1 MTIHSSHHRSLYTL
15 LSGIQDFSY
24 VIAIPEQKYAIRE
37 KEGFSMKNKK
47 KLLSVLLVFVMT
59 VSVFHG
65 YAAKAADTV
74 KVTLRLEQDNQTL
87 VTPVE
92 VTLTDEDKKDYGI
105 GLSTETL
112 TPLHAL
118 AKYLTEKKGATTE
131 TMKNYIM
138 ASTSQYGLYVT
149 GINIDGK
156 SDGSASS
163 DALDGVNWLYA
174 VNNTDPGVGMGSY
187 SLKNNDAVTI
197 YGLWG
202 GGTWP
207 NNVETNYSYFENNT
221 VNTTVSS
228 KTTVSLKGVGYDE
241 NYSPI
246 VKAISNA
253 TVVAAKYENETS
265 TATTGNAVTLAQTDD
280 NGVATLSFDKA
291 GTYVLSAYRLD
302 SDGKH
307 SNISR
312 PYAIVKVL
320 AAVTT
325 PTATPT
331 VTPTAT
337 PTVTP
342 TATPTVTPTATPTV
356 TPTAT
361 PTVTPTATPT
371 VTPTATPTVTP
382 TATPTV
388 TPTATPTVTPT
399 ATPTVTPTAT
409 PAGDSLGKPVP
420 TKTPTATPTPASD
433 DKGIKKVA
441 KTPTKV
447 KVVVKKSKKKKK
459 SVTVSWKKA
468 ANAKGYRIALSKKKN
483 GKYKKV
489 TDTKKT
495 KYTFKKTKGTYYV
508 KLTAYVVKSDKA
520 TFSKATK
527 PVKFKVK

>member
-1 MTIHSSHHRSLYTL
+1 
-15 LSGIQDFSY
+15 
-24 VIAIPEQKYAIRE
+24 
-37 KEGFSMKNKK
+37 MKNKK

-74 KVTLRLEQDNQTL
+74 KVTLRLEQDNKTL

-105 GLSTETL
+105 DLSTETL

-138 ASTSQYGLYVT
+138 ASKSQYGLYVT
-149 GINIDGK
+149 GISIDGK

-163 DALDGVNWLYA
+163 DGLDGVNWMYT

-207 NNVETNYSYFENNT
+207 NNVETNYSYFENST
-221 VNTTVSS
+221 VTTTVSN

-241 NYSPI
+241 NYNPI
-246 VKAISNA
+246 VKSISNA
-253 TVVAAKYENETS
+253 TVVAAKYENEAS

-320 AAVTT
+320 AAVT
-325 PTATPT
+325 
-331 VTPTAT
+331 
-337 PTVTP
+337 
-342 TATPTVTPTATPTV
+342 
-356 TPTAT
+356 
-361 PTVTPTATPT
+361 
-371 VTPTATPTVTP
+371 
-382 TATPTV
+382 

>member
-1 MTIHSSHHRSLYTL
+1 
-15 LSGIQDFSY
+15 
-24 VIAIPEQKYAIRE
+24 
-37 KEGFSMKNKK
+37 MKNKK

-74 KVTLRLEQDNQTL
+74 KVTLRLEQDNKTL

-138 ASTSQYGLYVT
+138 ASKSQYGLYVT
-149 GINIDGK
+149 GISIDGK

-163 DALDGVNWLYA
+163 DALDGVNWGYA
-174 VNNTDPGVGMGSY
+174 VNNTDPGGGMGSY

-207 NNVETNYSYFENNT
+207 NNVETNYSYFENST
-221 VNTTVSS
+221 VTTTVSN

-241 NYSPI
+241 NYTPI
-246 VKAISNA
+246 VKSISNA
-253 TVVAAKYENETS
+253 TVVAAKYENEAS
-265 TATTGNAVTLAQTDD
+265 TATKDTAVATAQTDD

-312 PYAIVKVL
+312 PYGIVKVL
-320 AAVTT
+320 AAVTA

-331 VTPTAT
+331 VTPTAA

-342 TATPTVTPTATPTV
+342 TT
-356 TPTAT
+356 
-361 PTVTPTATPT
+361 
-371 VTPTATPTVTP
+371 
-382 TATPTV
+382 
-388 TPTATPTVTPT
+388 
-399 ATPTVTPTAT
+399 T

>member
-1 MTIHSSHHRSLYTL
+1 
-15 LSGIQDFSY
+15 
-24 VIAIPEQKYAIRE
+24 
-37 KEGFSMKNKK
+37 MKNKK

-74 KVTLRLEQDNQTL
+74 KVTLRLEQDNKTL

-163 DALDGVNWLYA
+163 DALDGVNWGYA

-187 SLKNNDAVTI
+187 SLNNNDAVTI

-207 NNVETNYSYFENNT
+207 NNVETNYSYFENST
-221 VNTTVSS
+221 LNTTISS

-241 NYSPI
+241 NYNPI
-246 VKAISNA
+246 IKSISKA

-265 TATTGNAVTLAQTDD
+265 TATTGNAVSLVQTDE
-280 NGVATLSFDKA
+280 NGTATLSFDKA

-312 PYAIVKVL
+312 PYGIVKVL

-337 PTVTP
+337 P
-342 TATPTVTPTATPTV
+342 
-356 TPTAT
+356 
-361 PTVTPTATPT
+361 
-371 VTPTATPTVTP
+371 
-382 TATPTV
+382 
-388 TPTATPTVTPT
+388 
-399 ATPTVTPTAT
+399 
-409 PAGDSLGKPVP
+409 AGDSLGKPVS

-441 KTPTKV
+441 KKPTKV

>member
-1 MTIHSSHHRSLYTL
+1 MTIHSSHHRSLYAL
-15 LSGIQDFSY
+15 FSGIQDFSY

-59 VSVFHG
+59 ISVFHG

-74 KVTLRLEQDNQTL
+74 KVTLRLEQDNKTL

-138 ASTSQYGLYVT
+138 ASKSQYGLYVT
-149 GINIDGK
+149 GISIDGK

-163 DALDGVNWLYA
+163 DALDGVNWGYA

-207 NNVETNYSYFENNT
+207 NNVETNYSYFENDT
-221 VNTTVSS
+221 VSTTVSG
-228 KTTVSLKGVGYDE
+228 KATVTLKGLGYDK
-241 NYSPI
+241 NFVASI
-246 VKAISNA
+246 VKPISNA
-253 TVVAAKYENETS
+253 TVVAAKYENEAS
-265 TATTGNAVTLAQTDD
+265 TATTGNAVSLVQTDE
-280 NGVATLSFDKA
+280 NGTATLSFDKA

-312 PYAIVKVL
+312 PYGIVKVL
-320 AAVTT
+320 AAVTAPT
-325 PTATPT
+325 ATPTATPTAAPTATPT
-331 VTPTAT
+331 VTPV

-342 TATPTVTPTATPTV
+342 AP
-356 TPTAT
+356 
-361 PTVTPTATPT
+361 
-371 VTPTATPTVTP
+371 
-382 TATPTV
+382 
-388 TPTATPTVTPT
+388 
-399 ATPTVTPTAT
+399 
-409 PAGDSLGKPVP
+409 
-420 TKTPTATPTPASD
+420 PTPASD

-468 ANAKGYRIALSKKKN
+468 ANTKGYRIALSKKKN

>member
-15 LSGIQDFSY
+15 FSGIQDFSY

-74 KVTLRLEQDNQTL
+74 KVTLRLEQDNKTL

-105 GLSTETL
+105 DLSTETL

-138 ASTSQYGLYVT
+138 ASKSQYGLYVT
-149 GINIDGK
+149 GISIDGK

-163 DALDGVNWLYA
+163 DALDGVNWGYA

-207 NNVETNYSYFENNT
+207 NNVETNYSYFENST
-221 VNTTVSS
+221 LNTTVSN

-241 NYSPI
+241 NYNPI
-246 VKAISNA
+246 VKSISNA
-253 TVVAAKYENETS
+253 TVVAAKYENEAS
-265 TATTGNAVTLAQTDD
+265 TATTGNAVSLVQTDE

-312 PYAIVKVL
+312 PYGIVNVL
-320 AAVTT
+320 AAVT
-325 PTATPT
+325 A
-331 VTPTAT
+331 
-337 PTVTP
+337 
-342 TATPTVTPTATPTV
+342 
-356 TPTAT
+356 
-361 PTVTPTATPT
+361 
-371 VTPTATPTVTP
+371 
-382 TATPTV
+382 
-388 TPTATPTVTPT
+388 PTATPTVTPT

-441 KTPTKV
+441 KKPTKV
-447 KVVVKKSKKKKK
+447 KVVVKKSKEKKK

>member
-1 MTIHSSHHRSLYTL
+1 
-15 LSGIQDFSY
+15 
-24 VIAIPEQKYAIRE
+24 
-37 KEGFSMKNKK
+37 MKNKK

-59 VSVFHG
+59 ISVFHG

-74 KVTLRLEQDNQTL
+74 KVTLRLEQDNKTL

-138 ASTSQYGLYVT
+138 ASKRQYGLYVT
-149 GINIDGK
+149 GISIDGK

-163 DALDGVNWLYA
+163 DALDGVNWGYA

-207 NNVETNYSYFENNT
+207 NNVETNYSYFENDT
-221 VNTTVSS
+221 VSTTVSG
-228 KTTVSLKGVGYDE
+228 KATVTLKGLGYDK
-241 NYSPI
+241 NFVASI
-246 VKAISNA
+246 VKPISNA
-253 TVVAAKYENETS
+253 TVVAAKYENEAS
-265 TATTGNAVTLAQTDD
+265 TATTGNAVSLVQTDE
-280 NGVATLSFDKA
+280 NGTATLSFDKA

-312 PYAIVKVL
+312 PYGIVKVL
-320 AAVTT
+320 AAVTAPT
-325 PTATPT
+325 ATPTATPTAAPTATPT
-331 VTPTAT
+331 VTPV

-342 TATPTVTPTATPTV
+342 AP
-356 TPTAT
+356 
-361 PTVTPTATPT
+361 
-371 VTPTATPTVTP
+371 
-382 TATPTV
+382 
-388 TPTATPTVTPT
+388 
-399 ATPTVTPTAT
+399 
-409 PAGDSLGKPVP
+409 
-420 TKTPTATPTPASD
+420 PTPASD

>member
-1 MTIHSSHHRSLYTL
+1 
-15 LSGIQDFSY
+15 
-24 VIAIPEQKYAIRE
+24 
-37 KEGFSMKNKK
+37 MKNKR

-74 KVTLRLEQDNQTL
+74 KVTLRLEQDNKTL

-241 NYSPI
+241 NYNPI
-246 VKAISNA
+246 VKSISNA
-253 TVVAAKYENETS
+253 TVVAAKYENEAS

-320 AAVTT
+320 AAVT
-325 PTATPT
+325 
-331 VTPTAT
+331 
-337 PTVTP
+337 
-342 TATPTVTPTATPTV
+342 
-356 TPTAT
+356 
-361 PTVTPTATPT
+361 
-371 VTPTATPTVTP
+371 
-382 TATPTV
+382 

>member
-1 MTIHSSHHRSLYTL
+1 MTIHSSHHRSLYAL
-15 LSGIQDFSY
+15 FSGIQDFSY

-74 KVTLRLEQDNQTL
+74 KVTLRLEQDNKTL

-92 VTLTDEDKKDYGI
+92 VTLTDADKKDYGI
-105 GLSTETL
+105 GLSTKTL

-138 ASTSQYGLYVT
+138 ASTSQYGLFVN
-149 GINIDGK
+149 GISIDGN

-163 DALDGVNWLYA
+163 DALDGVNWGYA

-207 NNVETNYSYFENNT
+207 NNVETNYSYFENST
-221 VNTTVSS
+221 LNTTVSN
-228 KTTVSLKGVGYDE
+228 KTTVSLKGLGYDE
-241 NYSPI
+241 NYNPI
-246 VKAISNA
+246 VKSISNA

-265 TATTGNAVTLAQTDD
+265 TATTGNAVSLVQTDE
-280 NGVATLSFDKA
+280 NGTATLSFDKA

-312 PYAIVKVL
+312 PYGIVKVL

-325 PTATPT
+325 PTAAPT
-331 VTPTAT
+331 VTPTAA

-342 TATPTVTPTATPTV
+342 TAAPTVTPTAAPI
-356 TPTAT
+356 
-361 PTVTPTATPT
+361 
-371 VTPTATPTVTP
+371 
-382 TATPTV
+382 
-388 TPTATPTVTPT
+388 
-399 ATPTVTPTAT
+399 VTPTAT

>member
-1 MTIHSSHHRSLYTL
+1 
-15 LSGIQDFSY
+15 
-24 VIAIPEQKYAIRE
+24 
-37 KEGFSMKNKK
+37 MKNKK

-74 KVTLRLEQDNQTL
+74 KVTLRLEQDNKTL

-92 VTLTDEDKKDYGI
+92 VTLTDADKKDYGI
-105 GLSTETL
+105 GLSTKTL

-138 ASTSQYGLYVT
+138 ASTSQYGLFVN
-149 GINIDGK
+149 GISIDGN

-163 DALDGVNWLYA
+163 DALDGVNWGYA

-207 NNVETNYSYFENNT
+207 NNVETNYSYFENST
-221 VNTTVSS
+221 LNTTVSN
-228 KTTVSLKGVGYDE
+228 KTTVSLKGVGHDKSY
-241 NYSPI
+241 NPI
-246 VKAISNA
+246 VKSISNA
-253 TVVAAKYENETS
+253 TVVAAKYENEAS
-265 TATTGNAVTLAQTDD
+265 TATTGNAVSLVQTDE
-280 NGVATLSFDKA
+280 NGTATLSFDKA

-312 PYAIVKVL
+312 PYGIVNVL
-320 AAVTT
+320 AAVTA

-331 VTPTAT
+331 VTPTAA

-342 TATPTVTPTATPTV
+342 TAA
-356 TPTAT
+356 
-361 PTVTPTATPT
+361 
-371 VTPTATPTVTP
+371 
-382 TATPTV
+382 PTV

-441 KTPTKV
+441 KKPTKV

>member
-1 MTIHSSHHRSLYTL
+1 MTIHSSHHRSLYAFF
-15 LSGIQDFSY
+15 SGIQDFSY

-74 KVTLRLEQDNQTL
+74 KVTLRLEQDNKTL

-105 GLSTETL
+105 GLSTKTL

-138 ASTSQYGLYVT
+138 ASESQYGLYVN
-149 GINIDGK
+149 GISIDGK

-163 DALDGVNWLYA
+163 DALDGVNWMYT
-174 VNNTDPGVGMGSY
+174 VNNTDTGVGMGSY

-221 VNTTVSS
+221 VSTTVPN

-241 NYSPI
+241 NYNPI
-246 VKAISNA
+246 VKSISNA
-253 TVVAAKYENETS
+253 TVVAAKYENEAS
-265 TATTGNAVTLAQTDD
+265 TATKDTAVATAQTDD

-312 PYAIVKVL
+312 PYGIVKVL
-320 AAVTT
+320 AAVTA

-331 VTPTAT
+331 VTPTAA
-337 PTVTP
+337 PTATP
-342 TATPTVTPTATPTV
+342 TATPVPTV
-356 TPTAT
+356 TPAPPT
-361 PTVTPTATPT
+361 PT
-371 VTPTATPTVTP
+371 
-382 TATPTV
+382 
-388 TPTATPTVTPT
+388 
-399 ATPTVTPTAT
+399 
-409 PAGDSLGKPVP
+409 
-420 TKTPTATPTPASD
+420 SD

>member
-1 MTIHSSHHRSLYTL
+1 
-15 LSGIQDFSY
+15 
-24 VIAIPEQKYAIRE
+24 
-37 KEGFSMKNKK
+37 MKNKK

-74 KVTLRLEQDNQTL
+74 KVTLRLEQDNKTL

-105 GLSTETL
+105 DLSTETL

-138 ASTSQYGLYVT
+138 ASKSQYGLYVT
-149 GINIDGK
+149 GISIDGK

-163 DALDGVNWLYA
+163 DALDGVNWGYA

-207 NNVETNYSYFENNT
+207 NNVETNYSYFENST
-221 VNTTVSS
+221 LNTTVSK

-241 NYSPI
+241 NYNPI
-246 VKAISNA
+246 VKSISNA
-253 TVVAAKYENETS
+253 TVVAAKYENEAS
-265 TATTGNAVTLAQTDD
+265 TATTGNAVSLVQTDE
-280 NGVATLSFDKA
+280 NGTATLSFDKA

-312 PYAIVKVL
+312 PYGIVNVL
-320 AAVTT
+320 AAVTA

-331 VTPTAT
+331 VTPTA
-337 PTVTP
+337 
-342 TATPTVTPTATPTV
+342 A
-356 TPTAT
+356 
-361 PTVTPTATPT
+361 
-371 VTPTATPTVTP
+371 
-382 TATPTV
+382 
-388 TPTATPTVTPT
+388 PTVTPT

-441 KTPTKV
+441 KKPTKV

>member
-1 MTIHSSHHRSLYTL
+1 
-15 LSGIQDFSY
+15 
-24 VIAIPEQKYAIRE
+24 
-37 KEGFSMKNKK
+37 MKNKK

-59 VSVFHG
+59 ISVFHG

-74 KVTLRLEQDNQTL
+74 KVTLRLEQDNKTL

-138 ASTSQYGLYVT
+138 ASKSQYGLYVT
-149 GINIDGK
+149 GISIDGK

-163 DALDGVNWLYA
+163 DALDGVNWGYA

-207 NNVETNYSYFENNT
+207 NNVETNYSYFENDT
-221 VNTTVSS
+221 VSTTVSG
-228 KTTVSLKGVGYDE
+228 KATVTLKGLGYDK
-241 NYSPI
+241 NFVASI
-246 VKAISNA
+246 VKPISNA
-253 TVVAAKYENETS
+253 TVVAAKYENEAS
-265 TATTGNAVTLAQTDD
+265 TATTGNAVSLVQTDE
-280 NGVATLSFDKA
+280 NGTATLSFDKA

-312 PYAIVKVL
+312 PYGIVKVL
-320 AAVTT
+320 AAVTAPT
-325 PTATPT
+325 ATPTATPTAAPTATPT
-331 VTPTAT
+331 VTPV

-342 TATPTVTPTATPTV
+342 AP
-356 TPTAT
+356 
-361 PTVTPTATPT
+361 
-371 VTPTATPTVTP
+371 
-382 TATPTV
+382 
-388 TPTATPTVTPT
+388 
-399 ATPTVTPTAT
+399 
-409 PAGDSLGKPVP
+409 
-420 TKTPTATPTPASD
+420 PTPASD

-508 KLTAYVVKSDKA
+508 KLTAYVVKSDKT

>member
-1 MTIHSSHHRSLYTL
+1 
-15 LSGIQDFSY
+15 
-24 VIAIPEQKYAIRE
+24 
-37 KEGFSMKNKK
+37 MKNKK

-74 KVTLRLEQDNQTL
+74 KVTLRLEQDNKTL

-92 VTLTDEDKKDYGI
+92 VTLTDADKKDYGI
-105 GLSTETL
+105 GLSTKTL

-138 ASTSQYGLYVT
+138 ASTSQYGLFVN
-149 GINIDGK
+149 GISIDGN

-163 DALDGVNWLYA
+163 DALDGVNWGYA

-207 NNVETNYSYFENNT
+207 NNVETNYSYFENDT
-221 VNTTVSS
+221 VSTTVSG
-228 KTTVSLKGVGYDE
+228 KATVTLKGLGYDK
-241 NYSPI
+241 NFVASI
-246 VKAISNA
+246 VKPISKA
-253 TVVAAKYENETS
+253 TVVAAKYENEAS
-265 TATTGNAVTLAQTDD
+265 TATKDTAVATAQTDD

-312 PYAIVKVL
+312 PYGIVKVL

-325 PTATPT
+325 PTAAPT
-331 VTPTAT
+331 VTPTAA

-342 TATPTVTPTATPTV
+342 TAAPTVTPTAAPI
-356 TPTAT
+356 
-361 PTVTPTATPT
+361 
-371 VTPTATPTVTP
+371 
-382 TATPTV
+382 
-388 TPTATPTVTPT
+388 
-399 ATPTVTPTAT
+399 VTPTAT

>member
-1 MTIHSSHHRSLYTL
+1 
-15 LSGIQDFSY
+15 
-24 VIAIPEQKYAIRE
+24 
-37 KEGFSMKNKK
+37 MKNKK

-74 KVTLRLEQDNQTL
+74 KVTLRLEQDNKTL

-138 ASTSQYGLYVT
+138 ASESQYGLYVN
-149 GINIDGK
+149 GISIDGK

-163 DALDGVNWLYA
+163 DALDGVNWMYT
-174 VNNTDPGVGMGSY
+174 VNNTDTGVGMGSY

-207 NNVETNYSYFENNT
+207 NNVETNYSYFENST
-221 VNTTVSS
+221 VSTTVPN

-241 NYSPI
+241 NYNPI
-246 VKAISNA
+246 VKSISNA
-253 TVVAAKYENETS
+253 TVVAAKYENEAS
-265 TATTGNAVTLAQTDD
+265 TATKDTAVATAQTDD

-312 PYAIVKVL
+312 PYGIVKVH
-320 AAVTT
+320 AAVTA

-342 TATPTVTPTATPTV
+342 TAAPTVTPTT
-356 TPTAT
+356 
-361 PTVTPTATPT
+361 
-371 VTPTATPTVTP
+371 
-382 TATPTV
+382 
-388 TPTATPTVTPT
+388 
-399 ATPTVTPTAT
+399 T

>member
-1 MTIHSSHHRSLYTL
+1 MTIHSSHHRSLYAL
-15 LSGIQDFSY
+15 FSGIQDFSY

-74 KVTLRLEQDNQTL
+74 KVTLRLEQDNKTL

-138 ASTSQYGLYVT
+138 ASKSQYGLYVT
-149 GINIDGK
+149 GISIDGK

-163 DALDGVNWLYA
+163 DALDGVNWGYA

-207 NNVETNYSYFENNT
+207 NNVETNYSYFENST
-221 VNTTVSS
+221 LNTTVSN

-241 NYSPI
+241 NYTPI
-246 VKAISNA
+246 VKSISNA
-253 TVVAAKYENETS
+253 TVVAAKYENEAS
-265 TATTGNAVTLAQTDD
+265 TATKDTAVATAQTDD

-312 PYAIVKVL
+312 PYGIVKVL
-320 AAVTT
+320 AAVTA

-331 VTPTAT
+331 VTPTAA

-342 TATPTVTPTATPTV
+342 TT
-356 TPTAT
+356 
-361 PTVTPTATPT
+361 
-371 VTPTATPTVTP
+371 
-382 TATPTV
+382 
-388 TPTATPTVTPT
+388 
-399 ATPTVTPTAT
+399 T

>member
-1 MTIHSSHHRSLYTL
+1 MTIHSSHHRSLYAL
-15 LSGIQDFSY
+15 FSGIQDFSY

-59 VSVFHG
+59 ISVFHG

-74 KVTLRLEQDNQTL
+74 KVTLRLEQDNKTL

-138 ASTSQYGLYVT
+138 ASKSQYGLYVT
-149 GINIDGK
+149 GISIDGK

-163 DALDGVNWLYA
+163 DALDGVNWGYA

-207 NNVETNYSYFENNT
+207 NNVETNYSYFENDT
-221 VNTTVSS
+221 VSTTVSG
-228 KTTVSLKGVGYDE
+228 KATVTLKGLGYDK
-241 NYSPI
+241 NFVASI
-246 VKAISNA
+246 VKPISNA
-253 TVVAAKYENETS
+253 TVVAAKYENEAS
-265 TATTGNAVTLAQTDD
+265 TATTGNAVSLVQTDE
-280 NGVATLSFDKA
+280 NGTATLSFDKA

-312 PYAIVKVL
+312 PYGIVKVL
-320 AAVTT
+320 AAVTAPT
-325 PTATPT
+325 ATPTATPTAAPTATPT
-331 VTPTAT
+331 VTPV

-342 TATPTVTPTATPTV
+342 AP
-356 TPTAT
+356 
-361 PTVTPTATPT
+361 
-371 VTPTATPTVTP
+371 
-382 TATPTV
+382 
-388 TPTATPTVTPT
+388 
-399 ATPTVTPTAT
+399 
-409 PAGDSLGKPVP
+409 
-420 TKTPTATPTPASD
+420 PTPASD

>member
-1 MTIHSSHHRSLYTL
+1 
-15 LSGIQDFSY
+15 
-24 VIAIPEQKYAIRE
+24 
-37 KEGFSMKNKK
+37 MKNKK

-74 KVTLRLEQDNQTL
+74 KVTLRLEQDNKTL

-138 ASTSQYGLYVT
+138 ANTSQYGLYVT

-163 DALDGVNWLYA
+163 DALDGVNWGYA

-221 VNTTVSS
+221 VTTTISS
-228 KTTVSLKGVGYDE
+228 KTTVSLKGFDIY
-241 NYSPI
+241 NPI
-246 VKAISNA
+246 VKAISKA
-253 TVVAAKYENETS
+253 TVVAAKHENETS
-265 TATTGNAVTLAQTDD
+265 TATKDNAVATAQTDD

-331 VTPTAT
+331 VTPTA
-337 PTVTP
+337 
-342 TATPTVTPTATPTV
+342 A
-356 TPTAT
+356 
-361 PTVTPTATPT
+361 
-371 VTPTATPTVTP
+371 
-382 TATPTV
+382 PTV

-441 KTPTKV
+441 KKPTKV

>member
-1 MTIHSSHHRSLYTL
+1 
-15 LSGIQDFSY
+15 
-24 VIAIPEQKYAIRE
+24 
-37 KEGFSMKNKK
+37 MKNKK

-74 KVTLRLEQDNQTL
+74 KVTLRLEQDNKTL

-138 ASTSQYGLYVT
+138 ANTSQYGLYVT

-163 DALDGVNWLYA
+163 DALDGVNWGYA

-221 VNTTVSS
+221 VTTTISS
-228 KTTVSLKGVGYDE
+228 KTTVSLKGFDIY
-241 NYSPI
+241 NPI
-246 VKAISNA
+246 VKAISKA
-253 TVVAAKYENETS
+253 TVVAAKHENETS
-265 TATTGNAVTLAQTDD
+265 TATKDNAVATAQTDD

-331 VTPTAT
+331 VTPTA
-337 PTVTP
+337 
-342 TATPTVTPTATPTV
+342 A
-356 TPTAT
+356 
-361 PTVTPTATPT
+361 
-371 VTPTATPTVTP
+371 PTVTP

-441 KTPTKV
+441 KKPTKV

>member
-1 MTIHSSHHRSLYTL
+1 
-15 LSGIQDFSY
+15 
-24 VIAIPEQKYAIRE
+24 
-37 KEGFSMKNKK
+37 MKNKK

-74 KVTLRLEQDNQTL
+74 KVTLRLEQDNKTL

-138 ASTSQYGLYVT
+138 ASESQYGLYVN
-149 GINIDGK
+149 GISIDGK

-163 DALDGVNWLYA
+163 DALDGVNWMYT
-174 VNNTDPGVGMGSY
+174 VNNTDTGVGMGSY

-207 NNVETNYSYFENNT
+207 NNVETNYSYFENST
-221 VNTTVSS
+221 LNTTVSN

-241 NYSPI
+241 NYTPI
-246 VKAISNA
+246 VKSISNA
-253 TVVAAKYENETS
+253 TVVAAKYENEAS
-265 TATTGNAVTLAQTDD
+265 TATKDTAVATAQTDD

-312 PYAIVKVL
+312 PYGIVKVL
-320 AAVTT
+320 AAVTA

-331 VTPTAT
+331 VTPTAA

-342 TATPTVTPTATPTV
+342 TT
-356 TPTAT
+356 
-361 PTVTPTATPT
+361 
-371 VTPTATPTVTP
+371 
-382 TATPTV
+382 
-388 TPTATPTVTPT
+388 
-399 ATPTVTPTAT
+399 T

>member
-1 MTIHSSHHRSLYTL
+1 
-15 LSGIQDFSY
+15 
-24 VIAIPEQKYAIRE
+24 
-37 KEGFSMKNKK
+37 MKNKK

-74 KVTLRLEQDNQTL
+74 KVTLRLEQDNKTL

-92 VTLTDEDKKDYGI
+92 VTLTDADKKDYGI

-138 ASTSQYGLYVT
+138 ASEGQYGLYLD

-163 DALDGVNWLYA
+163 DALDGVNWGYA
-174 VNNTDPGVGMGSY
+174 VNNTVPGVGMGSY

-207 NNVETNYSYFENNT
+207 NNVETNYSYFENDT
-221 VNTTVSS
+221 VSTTVSG
-228 KTTVSLKGVGYDE
+228 KATVTLKGLGYDE
-241 NYSPI
+241 NYTPI
-246 VKAISNA
+246 VIKSISNA
-253 TVVAAKYENETS
+253 TVVAAKYENEAS
-265 TATTGNAVTLAQTDD
+265 TATKDNAVATAQTDD

-307 SNISR
+307 YNISR
-312 PYAIVKVL
+312 PYGIVNVR
-320 AAVTT
+320 AAVTA

-342 TATPTVTPTATPTV
+342 TAAPTVTPTAAPTVTPTATPI
-356 TPTAT
+356 
-361 PTVTPTATPT
+361 
-371 VTPTATPTVTP
+371 
-382 TATPTV
+382 
-388 TPTATPTVTPT
+388 
-399 ATPTVTPTAT
+399 VTPTAT

>member
-1 MTIHSSHHRSLYTL
+1 
-15 LSGIQDFSY
+15 
-24 VIAIPEQKYAIRE
+24 
-37 KEGFSMKNKK
+37 MKNKK
-47 KLLSVLLVFVMT
+47 KLLSVLLIFVMT

-74 KVTLRLEQDNQTL
+74 KVTLRLEQDNKTL

-131 TMKNYIM
+131 TMKNYIT
-138 ASTSQYGLYVT
+138 ASESQYGLYVT

-163 DALDGVNWLYA
+163 DGLDGVNWGYA

-207 NNVETNYSYFENNT
+207 NNVETNYSYFENST
-221 VNTTVSS
+221 LNTTVSK

-241 NYSPI
+241 NYNPI
-246 VKAISNA
+246 VKSISNA
-253 TVVAAKYENETS
+253 TVVAAKYENEAS

-320 AAVTT
+320 AAVT
-325 PTATPT
+325 
-331 VTPTAT
+331 
-337 PTVTP
+337 
-342 TATPTVTPTATPTV
+342 

>member
-1 MTIHSSHHRSLYTL
+1 
-15 LSGIQDFSY
+15 
-24 VIAIPEQKYAIRE
+24 
-37 KEGFSMKNKK
+37 MKNKK

-74 KVTLRLEQDNQTL
+74 KVTLRLEQDNKTL

-207 NNVETNYSYFENNT
+207 NNVETNYSYFENDT
-221 VNTTVSS
+221 VSTTVSG
-228 KTTVSLKGVGYDE
+228 KATVTLKGLGYDK
-241 NYSPI
+241 NFVASI
-246 VKAISNA
+246 VKPISNA
-253 TVVAAKYENETS
+253 TVVAAKYENEAS

-312 PYAIVKVL
+312 PYGIVKVL
-320 AAVTT
+320 AAVTAPT
-325 PTATPT
+325 ATPTATPTAAPTATPT
-331 VTPTAT
+331 VTPV

-342 TATPTVTPTATPTV
+342 AP
-356 TPTAT
+356 
-361 PTVTPTATPT
+361 
-371 VTPTATPTVTP
+371 
-382 TATPTV
+382 
-388 TPTATPTVTPT
+388 
-399 ATPTVTPTAT
+399 
-409 PAGDSLGKPVP
+409 
-420 TKTPTATPTPASD
+420 PTPASD

-441 KTPTKV
+441 KKPTKV

>member
-1 MTIHSSHHRSLYTL
+1 
-15 LSGIQDFSY
+15 
-24 VIAIPEQKYAIRE
+24 
-37 KEGFSMKNKK
+37 MKNKK

-74 KVTLRLEQDNQTL
+74 KVTLRLEQDNKTL

-163 DALDGVNWLYA
+163 DALDGVNWGYA

-202 GGTWP
+202 GDTWP
-207 NNVETNYSYFENNT
+207 NNVETNYSYFENDT
-221 VNTTVSS
+221 VSTTVSG
-228 KTTVSLKGVGYDE
+228 KATVTLKGLGYDK
-241 NYSPI
+241 NFVASI
-246 VKAISNA
+246 VKPISKA
-253 TVVAAKYENETS
+253 TVVATKYENEAS
-265 TATTGNAVTLAQTDD
+265 TATKDTAVATAQTDD

-312 PYAIVKVL
+312 PYGIVKVL

-325 PTATPT
+325 PTA
-331 VTPTAT
+331 A
-337 PTVTP
+337 
-342 TATPTVTPTATPTV
+342 
-356 TPTAT
+356 
-361 PTVTPTATPT
+361 
-371 VTPTATPTVTP
+371 
-382 TATPTV
+382 PTV

-409 PAGDSLGKPVP
+409 PAGDSLGKPVS

-441 KTPTKV
+441 KKPTKV

>member
-1 MTIHSSHHRSLYTL
+1 MTIHSSHHRFLYAL
-15 LSGIQDFSY
+15 FSGIQDFSY

-74 KVTLRLEQDNQTL
+74 KVTLRLEQDNKTL

-163 DALDGVNWLYA
+163 DALDGVNWMYT
-174 VNNTDPGVGMGSY
+174 VNNTDTGVGMSSY

-197 YGLWG
+197 YGIWG

-221 VNTTVSS
+221 VTTTISS

-241 NYSPI
+241 NYNPI
-246 VKAISNA
+246 VKAISKA
-253 TVVAAKYENETS
+253 TVVAAKHENETS
-265 TATTGNAVTLAQTDD
+265 TATKDNAVATAQTDD

-291 GTYVLSAYRLD
+291 GTNVLSAYRLD

-320 AAVTT
+320 AAVTA

-331 VTPTAT
+331 IKPTASPV

-342 TATPTVTPTATPTV
+342 AP
-356 TPTAT
+356 
-361 PTVTPTATPT
+361 
-371 VTPTATPTVTP
+371 
-382 TATPTV
+382 
-388 TPTATPTVTPT
+388 
-399 ATPTVTPTAT
+399 
-409 PAGDSLGKPVP
+409 
-420 TKTPTATPTPASD
+420 SD
-433 DKGIKKVA
+433 NKDVKKAA

>member
-1 MTIHSSHHRSLYTL
+1 
-15 LSGIQDFSY
+15 
-24 VIAIPEQKYAIRE
+24 
-37 KEGFSMKNKK
+37 MKNKK

-74 KVTLRLEQDNQTL
+74 KVTLRLEQDNKTL

-138 ASTSQYGLYVT
+138 ASKSQYGLYVT
-149 GINIDGK
+149 GISIDGK

-163 DALDGVNWLYA
+163 DALDGVNWGYA

-202 GGTWP
+202 GGTRP
-207 NNVETNYSYFENNT
+207 NNVETNYSYFENST
-221 VNTTVSS
+221 LNTTVSN

-241 NYSPI
+241 NYTPI
-246 VKAISNA
+246 VKSISNA
-253 TVVAAKYENETS
+253 TVVAAKYENEAS
-265 TATTGNAVTLAQTDD
+265 TATKDTAVATAQTDD

-312 PYAIVKVL
+312 PYGIVKVL
-320 AAVTT
+320 AAVTA

-331 VTPTAT
+331 VTPTAA

-342 TATPTVTPTATPTV
+342 TT
-356 TPTAT
+356 
-361 PTVTPTATPT
+361 
-371 VTPTATPTVTP
+371 
-382 TATPTV
+382 
-388 TPTATPTVTPT
+388 
-399 ATPTVTPTAT
+399 T

-441 KTPTKV
+441 KKPTKV

>member
-1 MTIHSSHHRSLYTL
+1 
-15 LSGIQDFSY
+15 
-24 VIAIPEQKYAIRE
+24 
-37 KEGFSMKNKK
+37 MKNKK
-47 KLLSVLLVFVMT
+47 KLLSVLLIFVMT

-74 KVTLRLEQDNQTL
+74 KVTLRLEQDNKTL

-131 TMKNYIM
+131 TMKNYIT
-138 ASTSQYGLYVT
+138 ASESQYGLYVT

-163 DALDGVNWLYA
+163 DGLDGVNWGYA

-207 NNVETNYSYFENNT
+207 NNVETNYSYFENST
-221 VNTTVSS
+221 LNTTVSK
-228 KTTVSLKGVGYDE
+228 KTTVSLKGVGYDK
-241 NYSPI
+241 NFVASI
-246 VKAISNA
+246 VKPISNA
-253 TVVAAKYENETS
+253 TVVAAKYENEAS
-265 TATTGNAVTLAQTDD
+265 TATTGNAVSLVQTDE
-280 NGVATLSFDKA
+280 NGTATLSFDKA

-312 PYAIVKVL
+312 PYGIVKVL
-320 AAVTT
+320 AAVTAPT
-325 PTATPT
+325 ATPTATPTAAPTATPT
-331 VTPTAT
+331 VTPV

-342 TATPTVTPTATPTV
+342 AP
-356 TPTAT
+356 
-361 PTVTPTATPT
+361 
-371 VTPTATPTVTP
+371 
-382 TATPTV
+382 
-388 TPTATPTVTPT
+388 
-399 ATPTVTPTAT
+399 
-409 PAGDSLGKPVP
+409 
-420 TKTPTATPTPASD
+420 PTPASD

>member
-1 MTIHSSHHRSLYTL
+1 
-15 LSGIQDFSY
+15 
-24 VIAIPEQKYAIRE
+24 
-37 KEGFSMKNKK
+37 MKNKK

-74 KVTLRLEQDNQTL
+74 KVTLRLEQDNKTL

-92 VTLTDEDKKDYGI
+92 VTLTDADKKDYGI
-105 GLSTETL
+105 GLSTKTL

-138 ASTSQYGLYVT
+138 ASTSQYGLFVN
-149 GINIDGK
+149 GISIDGN

-163 DALDGVNWLYA
+163 DALDGVNWGYA

-207 NNVETNYSYFENNT
+207 NNVETNYSYFENST
-221 VNTTVSS
+221 LNTTVSN
-228 KTTVSLKGVGYDE
+228 KTTVSLKGLGYDE
-241 NYSPI
+241 NYNPI
-246 VKAISNA
+246 VKSISNA
-253 TVVAAKYENETS
+253 TVVAAKYENEAS
-265 TATTGNAVTLAQTDD
+265 TATTGNAVSLVQTDE
-280 NGVATLSFDKA
+280 NGTATLSFDKA

-312 PYAIVKVL
+312 PYGIVKVL

-325 PTATPT
+325 PTAAPT
-331 VTPTAT
+331 VTPTAA

-342 TATPTVTPTATPTV
+342 TAAPTVTPTAAPIV
-356 TPTAT
+356 TPTAA
-361 PTVTPTATPT
+361 PI
-371 VTPTATPTVTP
+371 
-382 TATPTV
+382 
-388 TPTATPTVTPT
+388 
-399 ATPTVTPTAT
+399 VTPTAT

>member
-1 MTIHSSHHRSLYTL
+1 
-15 LSGIQDFSY
+15 
-24 VIAIPEQKYAIRE
+24 
-37 KEGFSMKNKK
+37 MKNKK

-74 KVTLRLEQDNQTL
+74 KVTLRLEQDNKTL

-92 VTLTDEDKKDYGI
+92 VTLTDADKKDYGI
-105 GLSTETL
+105 GLSTKTL

-138 ASTSQYGLYVT
+138 ASTSQYGLFVN
-149 GINIDGK
+149 GISIDGN

-163 DALDGVNWLYA
+163 DALDGVNWGYA

-207 NNVETNYSYFENNT
+207 NNVETNYSYFENST
-221 VNTTVSS
+221 VTTTVSN

-241 NYSPI
+241 NYNPI
-246 VKAISNA
+246 VKSISNA
-253 TVVAAKYENETS
+253 TVVAAKYENEAS

-320 AAVTT
+320 AAVT
-325 PTATPT
+325 
-331 VTPTAT
+331 
-337 PTVTP
+337 
-342 TATPTVTPTATPTV
+342 
-356 TPTAT
+356 
-361 PTVTPTATPT
+361 
-371 VTPTATPTVTP
+371 TPTATPTVTP

>member
-1 MTIHSSHHRSLYTL
+1 
-15 LSGIQDFSY
+15 
-24 VIAIPEQKYAIRE
+24 
-37 KEGFSMKNKK
+37 MKNKK

-74 KVTLRLEQDNQTL
+74 KVTLRLEQDNKTL

-105 GLSTETL
+105 GLSTKTL

-138 ASTSQYGLYVT
+138 ASESQYGLYVN
-149 GINIDGK
+149 GISIDGK

-163 DALDGVNWLYA
+163 DALDGVNWMYT
-174 VNNTDPGVGMGSY
+174 VNNTDTGVGMGSY

-221 VNTTVSS
+221 VSTTVPN

-241 NYSPI
+241 NYNPI
-246 VKAISNA
+246 VKSISNA
-253 TVVAAKYENETS
+253 TVVAAKYENEAS
-265 TATTGNAVTLAQTDD
+265 TATTGNAVSLVQTDE
-280 NGVATLSFDKA
+280 NGTATLSFDKA

-320 AAVTT
+320 AAVTAPTAT

-331 VTPTAT
+331 AAPTATPTAT
-337 PTVTP
+337 PV
-342 TATPTVTPTATPTV
+342 PTVTPAP
-356 TPTAT
+356 
-361 PTVTPTATPT
+361 
-371 VTPTATPTVTP
+371 
-382 TATPTV
+382 
-388 TPTATPTVTPT
+388 
-399 ATPTVTPTAT
+399 
-409 PAGDSLGKPVP
+409 
-420 TKTPTATPTPASD
+420 PTPASD

>member
-1 MTIHSSHHRSLYTL
+1 
-15 LSGIQDFSY
+15 
-24 VIAIPEQKYAIRE
+24 
-37 KEGFSMKNKK
+37 MKNKK

-65 YAAKAADTV
+65 YAAKAADAV
-74 KVTLRLEQDNQTL
+74 KVTLRLEQDNKTL

-92 VTLTDEDKKDYGI
+92 VTLTDADKKDYGI

-138 ASTSQYGLYVT
+138 ASEGQYGLYLN

-163 DALDGVNWLYA
+163 DGLDGVNWMYT
-174 VNNTDPGVGMGSY
+174 VNNTDTGVGMGSY

-207 NNVETNYSYFENNT
+207 NNVETNYSYFENST
-221 VNTTVSS
+221 VNTTVSN

-241 NYSPI
+241 NYTPI
-246 VKAISNA
+246 VKSISNA
-253 TVVAAKYENETS
+253 TVVAAKYENEAS
-265 TATTGNAVTLAQTDD
+265 TATKDTAVATAQTDD

-320 AAVTT
+320 AAVTAPTAT

-331 VTPTAT
+331 AAPTATPTAT
-337 PTVTP
+337 PV
-342 TATPTVTPTATPTV
+342 PTVTPAP
-356 TPTAT
+356 
-361 PTVTPTATPT
+361 
-371 VTPTATPTVTP
+371 
-382 TATPTV
+382 
-388 TPTATPTVTPT
+388 
-399 ATPTVTPTAT
+399 
-409 PAGDSLGKPVP
+409 
-420 TKTPTATPTPASD
+420 PTPASD

>member
-1 MTIHSSHHRSLYTL
+1 
-15 LSGIQDFSY
+15 
-24 VIAIPEQKYAIRE
+24 
-37 KEGFSMKNKK
+37 MKNKK

-74 KVTLRLEQDNQTL
+74 KVTLRLEQDNKTL

-92 VTLTDEDKKDYGI
+92 VTLTDADKKDYGI
-105 GLSTETL
+105 GLSTKTL

-138 ASTSQYGLYVT
+138 ASTSQYGLFVN
-149 GINIDGK
+149 GISIDGN

-163 DALDGVNWLYA
+163 DALDGVNWGYA
-174 VNNTDPGVGMGSY
+174 VNNTDPGVGMSSY

-207 NNVETNYSYFENNT
+207 NNVETNYSYFENDT
-221 VNTTVSS
+221 VSTTVSG
-228 KTTVSLKGVGYDE
+228 KATVTLKGLGYDK
-241 NYSPI
+241 NFVASI
-246 VKAISNA
+246 VKPISKA
-253 TVVAAKYENETS
+253 TVVAAKYENEAS
-265 TATTGNAVTLAQTDD
+265 TATKDTAVATAQTDD

-312 PYAIVKVL
+312 PYGIVKVL

-325 PTATPT
+325 PTAAPT
-331 VTPTAT
+331 VTPTAA

-342 TATPTVTPTATPTV
+342 TAAPTVTPTAAPI
-356 TPTAT
+356 
-361 PTVTPTATPT
+361 
-371 VTPTATPTVTP
+371 
-382 TATPTV
+382 
-388 TPTATPTVTPT
+388 
-399 ATPTVTPTAT
+399 VTPTAT

-441 KTPTKV
+441 KKPTKV

-459 SVTVSWKKA
+459 SVTVSWKKV
-468 ANAKGYRIALSKKKN
+468 ANAKGYRITLSKKKN

>member
-15 LSGIQDFSY
+15 FSGIQDFSY

-74 KVTLRLEQDNQTL
+74 KVTLRLEQDNKTL

-105 GLSTETL
+105 DLSTETL

-138 ASTSQYGLYVT
+138 ASKSQYGLYVT
-149 GINIDGK
+149 GISIDGK

-163 DALDGVNWLYA
+163 DGLDGVNWMYT

-187 SLKNNDAVTI
+187 SLKNNDVVTI

-207 NNVETNYSYFENNT
+207 NNVETNYSYFENST
-221 VNTTVSS
+221 VTTTVSN

-241 NYSPI
+241 NYNPI
-246 VKAISNA
+246 VKSISNA
-253 TVVAAKYENETS
+253 TVVAAKYENEAS

-320 AAVTT
+320 AAVTA

-331 VTPTAT
+331 VTPTAA

-342 TATPTVTPTATPTV
+342 TT
-356 TPTAT
+356 
-361 PTVTPTATPT
+361 
-371 VTPTATPTVTP
+371 
-382 TATPTV
+382 
-388 TPTATPTVTPT
+388 
-399 ATPTVTPTAT
+399 T

-441 KTPTKV
+441 KKPTKV

>member
-1 MTIHSSHHRSLYTL
+1 MTIHSSHHRSLYAL
-15 LSGIQDFSY
+15 FSGIQDFSY

-74 KVTLRLEQDNQTL
+74 KVTLRLEQDNKTL

-92 VTLTDEDKKDYGI
+92 VTLTDADKKDYGI
-105 GLSTETL
+105 GLSTKTL

-138 ASTSQYGLYVT
+138 ASTSQYGLFVN
-149 GINIDGK
+149 GISIDGN

-163 DALDGVNWLYA
+163 DALDGVNWGYA
-174 VNNTDPGVGMGSY
+174 VNNTDPGVGMSSY

-207 NNVETNYSYFENNT
+207 DNVETNYSYFENST
-221 VNTTVSS
+221 LNTTVSN
-228 KTTVSLKGVGYDE
+228 KTTVSLKGLGYDE
-241 NYSPI
+241 NYNPI
-246 VKAISNA
+246 VKSISNA
-253 TVVAAKYENETS
+253 TVVAAKYENEAS
-265 TATTGNAVTLAQTDD
+265 TATTGNAVSLVQTDE
-280 NGVATLSFDKA
+280 NGTATLSFDKA

-312 PYAIVKVL
+312 PYGIVKVL

-325 PTATPT
+325 PTAAPT
-331 VTPTAT
+331 VTPTAA

-342 TATPTVTPTATPTV
+342 TAAPTVTPTAAPI
-356 TPTAT
+356 
-361 PTVTPTATPT
+361 
-371 VTPTATPTVTP
+371 
-382 TATPTV
+382 
-388 TPTATPTVTPT
+388 
-399 ATPTVTPTAT
+399 VTPTAT

>member
-1 MTIHSSHHRSLYTL
+1 MTIHSSHHRSLYAL
-15 LSGIQDFSY
+15 FSGIQDFSY

-74 KVTLRLEQDNQTL
+74 KVTLRLEQDNKTL

-138 ASTSQYGLYVT
+138 ASKSQYGLYVT
-149 GINIDGK
+149 GISIDGK

-163 DALDGVNWLYA
+163 DALDGVNWGYA

-207 NNVETNYSYFENNT
+207 NNVETNYSYFENST
-221 VNTTVSS
+221 LNTTVSN

-241 NYSPI
+241 NYTPI
-246 VKAISNA
+246 VKSISNA
-253 TVVAAKYENETS
+253 TVVAAKYENEAS
-265 TATTGNAVTLAQTDD
+265 TATKDTAVATAQTDD

-312 PYAIVKVL
+312 PYGIVKVL
-320 AAVTT
+320 AAVTA

-331 VTPTAT
+331 VTPTAAPTGT
-337 PTVTP
+337 PTT
-342 TATPTVTPTATPTV
+342 
-356 TPTAT
+356 
-361 PTVTPTATPT
+361 
-371 VTPTATPTVTP
+371 
-382 TATPTV
+382 
-388 TPTATPTVTPT
+388 
-399 ATPTVTPTAT
+399 T

-441 KTPTKV
+441 KKPTKV

>member
-1 MTIHSSHHRSLYTL
+1 
-15 LSGIQDFSY
+15 
-24 VIAIPEQKYAIRE
+24 
-37 KEGFSMKNKK
+37 MKNKK

-74 KVTLRLEQDNQTL
+74 KVTLRLEQDNKTL

-105 GLSTETL
+105 DLSTETL

-138 ASTSQYGLYVT
+138 ASKSQYGLYVT
-149 GINIDGK
+149 GISIDGK

-163 DALDGVNWLYA
+163 DALDGVNWGYA

-207 NNVETNYSYFENNT
+207 NNVETNYSYFENST
-221 VNTTVSS
+221 LNTTVSN

-241 NYSPI
+241 NYNPI
-246 VKAISNA
+246 VKSISNA
-253 TVVAAKYENETS
+253 TVVAAKYENEAS
-265 TATTGNAVTLAQTDD
+265 TATTGNAVSLVQTDE

-312 PYAIVKVL
+312 PYGIVNVL
-320 AAVTT
+320 AAVT
-325 PTATPT
+325 A
-331 VTPTAT
+331 
-337 PTVTP
+337 
-342 TATPTVTPTATPTV
+342 
-356 TPTAT
+356 
-361 PTVTPTATPT
+361 
-371 VTPTATPTVTP
+371 
-382 TATPTV
+382 
-388 TPTATPTVTPT
+388 PTATPTVTPT

-433 DKGIKKVA
+433 DKSIKKVA
-441 KTPTKV
+441 KKPTKV

>member
-1 MTIHSSHHRSLYTL
+1 MTIHSSHHRSLYAL
-15 LSGIQDFSY
+15 FSGIQDFSY

-47 KLLSVLLVFVMT
+47 KLLSVLLIFVMT

-74 KVTLRLEQDNQTL
+74 KVTLRLEQDNKTL

-131 TMKNYIM
+131 TMKNYIT
-138 ASTSQYGLYVT
+138 ASESQYGLYVT

-163 DALDGVNWLYA
+163 DGLDGVNWGYA

-207 NNVETNYSYFENNT
+207 NNVETNYSYFENST
-221 VNTTVSS
+221 LNTTVSK

-241 NYSPI
+241 NYNPI
-246 VKAISNA
+246 VKSISNA
-253 TVVAAKYENETS
+253 TVVAAKYENEAS
-265 TATTGNAVTLAQTDD
+265 TATKDTAVATAQTDD

-312 PYAIVKVL
+312 PYGIVKVL
-320 AAVTT
+320 AAVTA

-331 VTPTAT
+331 VTPTAA
-337 PTVTP
+337 PTATP
-342 TATPTVTPTATPTV
+342 TATPVPTV
-356 TPTAT
+356 TPA
-361 PTVTPTATPT
+361 P
-371 VTPTATPTVTP
+371 
-382 TATPTV
+382 
-388 TPTATPTVTPT
+388 
-399 ATPTVTPTAT
+399 
-409 PAGDSLGKPVP
+409 
-420 TKTPTATPTPASD
+420 PTPASD

-441 KTPTKV
+441 KKPTKV

>member
-1 MTIHSSHHRSLYTL
+1 
-15 LSGIQDFSY
+15 
-24 VIAIPEQKYAIRE
+24 
-37 KEGFSMKNKK
+37 MKNKK
-47 KLLSVLLVFVMT
+47 KLLSVLLIFVMT

-74 KVTLRLEQDNQTL
+74 KVTLRLEQDNKTL

-131 TMKNYIM
+131 TMKNYIT
-138 ASTSQYGLYVT
+138 ASESQYGLYVT

-163 DALDGVNWLYA
+163 DGLDGVNWGYA

-207 NNVETNYSYFENNT
+207 NNVETNYSYFENST
-221 VNTTVSS
+221 LNTTVSN

-241 NYSPI
+241 NYTPI
-246 VKAISNA
+246 VKSISNA
-253 TVVAAKYENETS
+253 TVVAAKYENEAS
-265 TATTGNAVTLAQTDD
+265 TATKDTAVATAQTDD

-312 PYAIVKVL
+312 PYGIVKVL
-320 AAVTT
+320 AAVTA

-342 TATPTVTPTATPTV
+342 TAAPTVTPTAAPTV
-356 TPTAT
+356 TPTA
-361 PTVTPTATPT
+361 A
-371 VTPTATPTVTP
+371 
-382 TATPTV
+382 
-388 TPTATPTVTPT
+388 PTVTPT

>member
-1 MTIHSSHHRSLYTL
+1 MTIHSSHHRSLYAL
-15 LSGIQDFSY
+15 FSGIQDFSY

-65 YAAKAADTV
+65 YVAKAADTV
-74 KVTLRLEQDNQTL
+74 KVTLRLEQDNKTL

-105 GLSTETL
+105 DLSTETL

-138 ASTSQYGLYVT
+138 ASKSQYGLYVT
-149 GINIDGK
+149 GISIDGK

-163 DALDGVNWLYA
+163 DGLDGVNWMYT

-207 NNVETNYSYFENNT
+207 NNVETNYSYFENST
-221 VNTTVSS
+221 VTTTVSN

-241 NYSPI
+241 NYNPI
-246 VKAISNA
+246 VKSISNA
-253 TVVAAKYENETS
+253 TVVAAKYENEAS

-320 AAVTT
+320 AAVT
-325 PTATPT
+325 
-331 VTPTAT
+331 
-337 PTVTP
+337 
-342 TATPTVTPTATPTV
+342 
-356 TPTAT
+356 
-361 PTVTPTATPT
+361 
-371 VTPTATPTVTP
+371 
-382 TATPTV
+382 